1 MMIVMKQNLTL
12 GKKIHYRHKALTVIF
27 PSDLD
32 GVYFEEEEFEVEVER
47 EAKVTTIAKFRDHS
61 GFNRPV
67 RSDFLLSIKC
77 L

>member
-1 MMIVMKQNLTL
+1 MKQNLTL
-12 GKKIHYRHKALTVIF
+12 GKKIHYEALKVIF